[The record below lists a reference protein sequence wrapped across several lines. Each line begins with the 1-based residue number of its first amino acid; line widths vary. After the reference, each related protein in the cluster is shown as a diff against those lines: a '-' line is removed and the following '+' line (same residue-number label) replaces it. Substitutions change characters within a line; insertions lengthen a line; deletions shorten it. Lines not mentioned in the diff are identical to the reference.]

1 MKIDKYPQNLEQ
13 FVELRNQMA
22 TTPEGGLACFII
34 ALREFALKGDEAL
47 PWMIVC
53 RDIND
58 LQESNMPTAYKG
70 YTLGNFELSRLK
82 SQLAHQK
89 FLIDSYFM
97 GSTPENNYSVPMDNI
112 EFSFSSN
119 KYSGDPAEG
128 LTKIYVYC
136 SGAATPR
143 PSTMKRNE
151 KGIWKVKEYSSL
163 YVGIQG
169 PASSKR
175 VDDL

>member
-1 MKIDKYPQNLEQ
+1 
-13 FVELRNQMA
+13 
-22 TTPEGGLACFII
+22 
-34 ALREFALKGDEAL
+34 
-47 PWMIVC
+47 
-53 RDIND
+53 
-58 LQESNMPTAYKG
+58 
-70 YTLGNFELSRLK
+70 
-82 SQLAHQK
+82 
-89 FLIDSYFM
+89 M